1 MTRRRFGE
9 LDVRL
14 TGGSDREGG
23 GEGPLVVLFHGYG
36 APGEDLVPLS
46 RVMRAP
52 EGTRFAFPAAP
63 ISLAMGFG
71 DSRAWWQI
79 DMMALEQA
87 MMRGEH
93 RDMSQSVPEGL
104 PEARA
109 LADETVSALVE
120 ALAPSHLVLGGFS
133 QGAML
138 ALDLALHGDRPL
150 AGLALMS
157 GTLLCEDVWRAK
169 APARKGLPVVQS
181 HGRLDPLLSFAAAE
195 RLRDLLT
202 EAGLDVRFIPF
213 RGAHEI
219 PPTVLAGVEELL
231 DEVFR

>member
-1 MTRRRFGE
+1 M
-9 LDVRL
+9 
-14 TGGSDREGG
+14 
-23 GEGPLVVLFHGYG
+23 VLFHGYG

-63 ISLAMGFG
+63 LSLPMGFG
-71 DSRAWWQI
+71 DSRAWWHI
-79 DMMALEQA
+79 DVMALEQA
-87 MMRGEH
+87 MARGEH
-93 RDMSQSVPEGL
+93 RDMSKSVPEGL

-109 LADETVSALVE
+109 LATATVE
-120 ALAPSHLVLGGFS
+120 ALVDELGPSHLVLGGFS

-138 ALDLALHGDRPL
+138 ALDLAFHSQRPL

-157 GTLLCEDVWRAK
+157 GTLLCEDEWRAK
-169 APARKGLPVVQS
+169 APARKGLKVVQS
-181 HGRLDPLLSFAAAE
+181 HGRLDPLLSFEMAE
-195 RLRDLLT
+195 RLRELLT
-202 EAGLDVRFIPF
+202 EAGLDVSFIPF

-231 DEVFR
+231 AEVLE

>member
-1 MTRRRFGE
+1 MTRKRFGE

-23 GEGPLVVLFHGYG
+23 GDGPLVVLFHGYG

-46 RVMRAP
+46 RVMRVP

-63 ISLAMGFG
+63 IALPMGFG

-79 DMMALEQA
+79 DVMALEQA
-87 MMRGEH
+87 MARGEH
-93 RDMSQSVPEGL
+93 RDMSKSVPDGL

-109 LADETVSALVE
+109 LASQAVQALVDT
-120 ALAPSHLVLGGFS
+120 LSPSHLVLGGFS

-138 ALDLALHGDRPL
+138 ALDLALHSALDL
-150 AGLALMS
+150 AGLVLMS
-157 GTLLCEDVWRAK
+157 GTLLSEDEWRAR
-169 APARKGLPVVQS
+169 ASERKGLRVVQS
-181 HGRLDPLLSFAAAE
+181 HGRLDPLLAFDMAE
-195 RLRDLLT
+195 RLRDLLI
-202 EAGLDVRFIPF
+202 EGGLDVTFIPF

-219 PPTVLAGVEELL
+219 PPTVLSGVEELL
-231 DEVFR
+231 EEVLV